1 MNPLL
6 RSAIAARA
14 EQVSPGLGA
23 LSQVALGANRTAARR
38 PPKAAEAGPN
48 WEGPTGDIQTMAK
61 RMARKEF
68 GKGHWNELNNLVS
81 HESSWNPKA
90 DNPTSSAYGLFQFL
104 DSTRQNY
111 GIGLNAGPRK
121 QIRAG
126 LDYIKDRYGTPTGAW
141 DFWEKNR
148 WY

>member
-14 EQVSPGLGA
+14 EQATPGLGGLA
-23 LSQVALGANRTAARR
+23 TAALGARRTAVR

-48 WEGPTGDIQTMAK
+48 WVAPTGDIQTLAK
-61 RMARKEF
+61 RMARQEF
-68 GKGHWNELNNLVS
+68 GKGHWDELNQLVS

-104 DSTRQNY
+104 DSTRANY
-111 GIGLNAGPRK
+111 GLGINAGPRK
-121 QIRAG
+121 QILAG
-126 LDYIKDRYGTPTGAW
+126 LDYIKDRYGSPTGAW
-141 DFWEKNR
+141 DFWQKNN
-148 WY
+148 YY